1 MSSPHRVT
9 RRLRRRPA
17 LVTAL
22 LAAASAA
29 ALGGGV
35 LGGGSSSRA
44 AGAPPTELVA
54 RTDNSVPAKEVTM
67 IGATPAEAGGEAGE
81 TWGVGKGATGT
92 VVVRYTG
99 ASGEWTL
106 GPGLQDEQGQ
116 PLNGF
121 QLDTLEPEGTTS
133 AASAASPLAGQLTAD
148 GAGVL
153 AGTVE
158 GTHQVL
164 LVREPDG
171 PGNPFRETSPGA
183 EAQLEADERLLSY
196 TRAPLLAPL
205 DEGGRAGVFVV
216 PVKEA
221 GDGGEES
228 VLHWEGAAKR
238 WTREPIELPA
248 GARAKEFHVLG
259 IGASSPQNAWLLAQ
273 LSAEAVALFQRQGTG
288 AEAVWRA
295 VALPGGTAGE
305 PLQFERERLTVPG
318 ARGEKVRGQVL
329 TVTGEGVW
337 IDGEL
342 PTARASATL
351 YLKTGGAGAPKLTG
365 WATQPCPE
373 EAKNSGECYGELP
386 ERLPTGPSRSLA
398 WTNPSTPFGERVITG
413 LPEGVSLRLNEKG
426 EFERVLALGGSSG
439 SAYGAAFTSPAEGWL
454 GEQEL
459 PVRLSPASDAGANR
473 LEPWPVSFRHALLA
487 VAPEPDAPAGARE
500 SEALAVGDLG
510 EVARY
515 RPKLGWLPESL
526 IGANARRQ
534 TPRLRA
540 VAWPVPNRA
549 YAVGDEGQ
557 MWLWRRETE
566 RWEPDPAAP
575 YAFEGNLLGIAFEPE
590 EPARGYA
597 VGEDGV
603 LLRYGK
609 SWTQEPTCGPEV
621 SEPCLPPEVAGASFT
636 SVAFAGS
643 EALVAYRIL
652 PDKDTNRY
660 IGGLL
665 VGNGTEWHVD
675 RQAAEAMGGNVPWAT
690 AGLPD
695 GGAAFS
701 ASDAVYEREGPGA
714 PWRQT
719 PVPFPG
725 AAEPGSLALFR
736 EGGAL
741 RVVVSGSVPNTYEVE
756 KTPEAPPGSPPSA
769 IEPYPLASNEEA
781 AVLRQTANGW
791 SDEEHEL
798 NDAGEPPG
806 DWADYDTVYQPD
818 PVAAVVIDATGTQ
831 GWAVGGVVEREAH
844 EGLLETADVYRLGE
858 STTELPG
865 HSEAP
870 IKTQAGVA
878 SFAIGGNAQCAAPC
892 ADRAGAR
899 IGPDEWLSG
908 ALQSAS
914 RIEGV
919 RDFLYT
925 GPRLPNPRAI
935 QGPVVNA
942 DRFSY
947 GQAFARY
954 AALLQG
960 SPLPVFAASTPTDL
974 DESESELEFND
985 VLGGLPKKQIEGN
998 EETSEEKRSQILS
1011 SFAGPGY
1018 TCGARIRCQS
1028 AYYAFTSAS
1037 KGGGS
1042 AVRVIMLDDASETGE
1057 IEEQELKWL
1066 EGELE
1071 EAARSKLPA
1080 IVVGNPDL
1088 NAQIEAGN
1096 HPDANEAVHILAK
1109 ENAQASAYFFDAPE
1123 KNVRETLRGTS
1134 IPAFGSGTLGYVS
1147 SEGENTGTF
1156 LGASGYMLAEVET
1169 AKREADNK
1177 APVNVQLIPNIA
1189 ELALEAK
1196 SGTILHRSQ
1205 VAVFAGLARRPRA
1218 GNRSARGGAIHPD
1231 TDPYTTLPANCVS
1244 AVCEATAL
1252 LPHFHFES
1260 SNPQVG
1266 AFVKENLTSSEK
1278 DAVLLGPGERPIRD
1292 EEEGSEQQSGLF
1304 CALEKGETTVKIRA
1318 GGLVAELLVEVE
1330 ESPSRPPC
1338 SPEPATNVTQQ
1349 RQPASI
1355 PTPAP
1360 AGPAQAAAPAVLP
1373 VPPAPAPVIPAPAPT
1388 PARAVAPPPPV
1399 PFLLAP
1405 VKTPPLPAIVPPP
1418 APAPAEPTPPSGT
1431 AAVNSPVEAAEKEEE
1446 SEHATESA
1454 RANATAY
1461 SVAEHEPLA
1470 PYLIGLIVI
1479 AAVAGASLARH
1490 RRGRGQAH
1498 LARAT
1503 ASALTARREGEREAR
1518 NRGRWGR

>member
-1 MSSPHRVT
+1 MSSPHRLT
-9 RRLRRRPA
+9 RRLHRRAA

-22 LAAASAA
+22 LAAAPAA
-29 ALGGGV
+29 ALGGG

-44 AGAPPTELVA
+44 AGAPPAEVVA
-54 RTDNSVPAKEVTM
+54 RTDNSVPAREVTM

-81 TWGVGKGATGT
+81 TWGVGNDPAGT

-99 ASGEWTL
+99 AGGEWTL

-116 PLNGF
+116 PLDGF
-121 QLDTLEPEGTTS
+121 QLDTLEPEGTAS
-133 AASAASPLAGQLTAD
+133 AASAASPLAGQLTTN

-164 LVREPDG
+164 LVREPGG
-171 PGNPFRETSPGA
+171 PGNPFRATSPGA
-183 EAQLEADERLLSY
+183 ETQLEAGERLLSY

-205 DEGGRAGVFVV
+205 DEDGHTGVLVV
-216 PVKEA
+216 PVKQA
-221 GDGGEES
+221 GDGGEET

-248 GARAKEFHVLG
+248 SAHAREFHVLG

-295 VALPGGTAGE
+295 VAPAGGTAGE
-305 PLQFERERLTVPG
+305 PLQFEGERLTIPG
-318 ARGEKVRGQVL
+318 ARGERVRNQVL
-329 TVTGEGVW
+329 TVTSEGVW

-342 PTARASATL
+342 AGAHASTTL
-351 YLKTGGAGAPKLTG
+351 YLHTHGTAAPSSPTG
-365 WATQPCPE
+365 WCSPAGVPSCK
-373 EAKNSGECYGELP
+373 ALP
-386 ERLPTGPSRSLA
+386 ERLPTGPSRSIA
-398 WTNPSTPFGERVITG
+398 WASSSSSTPFGERVITG
-413 LPEGVSLRLNEKG
+413 LPEGVSLRLTG
-426 EFERVLALGGSSG
+426 EGFERVLALGGSSG
-439 SAYGAAFTSPAEGWL
+439 SAYGAAFTSPTEGWL
-454 GEQEL
+454 GEHEL

-473 LEPWPVSFRHALLA
+473 LTPWPVSFRHALLA
-487 VAPEPDAPAGARE
+487 VAPEPDVPAGALQ

-652 PDKDTNRY
+652 PDKDTDRY

-665 VGNGTEWHVD
+665 VGNGSEWHVD
-675 RQAAEAMGGNVPWAT
+675 RQAAEAMGANVPWAT

-701 ASDAVYEREGPGA
+701 ASDAVYEREGPGT
-714 PWRQT
+714 PWKQT

-769 IEPYPLASNEEA
+769 IVPYPLASNEEA

-806 DWADYDTVYQPD
+806 NWAAYDMVYQPD
-818 PVAAVVIDATGTQ
+818 PVAAVVINAGGTQ
-831 GWAVGGVVEREAH
+831 GWAVGGIVEREAH
-844 EGLLETADVYRLGE
+844 EGLLDTADVYRLGE
-858 STTELPG
+858 ETTELPG
-865 HSEAP
+865 QSDAG
-870 IKTQAGVA
+870 ITTQSGVA

-892 ADRAGAR
+892 ADRAGAH

-914 RIEGV
+914 KIEGV
-919 RDFLYT
+919 RAFLYT
-925 GPRLPNPRAI
+925 GPRLPDPRAI
-935 QGPVVNA
+935 TGPVVNA

-947 GQAFARY
+947 EQELDRY
-954 AALLQG
+954 KELLLG
-960 SPLPVFAASTPTDL
+960 SPLRVFAASTPTDL
-974 DESESELEFND
+974 DEDESELEFD
-985 VLGGLPKKQIEGN
+985 DALGALPEQQIKD
-998 EETSEEKRSQILS
+998 SEEEHSSKALS

-1018 TCGARIRCQS
+1018 TCGATPKCQS
-1028 AYYAFTSAS
+1028 AYYAFTSATAS
-1037 KGGGS
+1037 GGS
-1042 AVRVIMLDDASETGE
+1042 PVRVIVLDDASETGE
-1057 IEEQELKWL
+1057 LEERELKWL

-1071 EAARSKLPA
+1071 EAAKGKLPA

-1096 HPDANEAVHILAK
+1096 HPSASEVVHILAK
-1109 ENAQASAYFFDAPE
+1109 EDAQASAYFFDAPQADV
-1123 KNVRETLRGTS
+1123 KETLRGTS

-1147 SEGENTGTF
+1147 YQGERTGTF
-1156 LGASGYMLAEVET
+1156 LGTSGYLLAEVET
-1169 AKREADNK
+1169 AKREAGNK
-1177 APVNVQLIPNIA
+1177 APVNVRLIPNIG

-1196 SGTILHRSQ
+1196 SGTTLHRSQ

-1218 GNRSARGGAIHPD
+1218 GNRSASGGAIHPE
-1231 TDPYTTLPANCVS
+1231 TDPYTPLPANCVS
-1244 AVCEATAL
+1244 AVCETTAL
-1252 LPHFHFES
+1252 LPQFHFES
-1260 SNPQVG
+1260 TNPQVG
-1266 AFVKENLTSSEK
+1266 MFVKENLASSEK

-1292 EEEGSEQQSGLF
+1292 EEESSEQQSGLF
-1304 CALEKGETTVKIRA
+1304 CALEEGETTVKIRA
-1318 GGLVAELLVEVE
+1318 GGLEAELLVKVE
-1330 ESPSRPPC
+1330 KSPSRPPC
-1338 SPEPATNVTQQ
+1338 SPEPPTNVTQQ

-1360 AGPAQAAAPAVLP
+1360 AGPAQAAAPPTLP
-1373 VPPAPAPVIPAPAPT
+1373 PPPAPAPVIPAPTPT
-1388 PARAVAPPPPV
+1388 PARAIAPPLQV
-1399 PFLLAP
+1399 PFLLPA
-1405 VKTPPLPAIVPPP
+1405 VHATPLPTIVPPP

-1431 AAVNSPVEAAEKEEE
+1431 AAVNSPVEAAEREEE

-1454 RANATAY
+1454 RASATAY

-1479 AAVAGASLARH
+1479 AAAAGASLARH
-1490 RRGRGQAH
+1490 RRGRDQVH
-1498 LARAT
+1498 PARAT
-1503 ASALTARREGEREAR
+1503 VSALSTRRLGEPEAR
-1518 NRGRWGR
+1518 SRSRTSRWGR